1 MSSTRGA
8 PKGNQNASRGRETT
22 YQFKTSHAFK
32 GASKAAAPGGDLT
45 VLGSTA
51 IREWI
56 ERNRPDVIERFP
68 EAFKDGD

>member
-1 MSSTRGA
+1 MSARGA

-22 YQFKTSHAFK
+22 IQFKTRFAFK
-32 GASKAAAPGGDLT
+32 GAAKAAAPEGDLT
-45 VLGSTA
+45 VLAHTA